1 MTTPHLSQA
10 TDEGA
15 GSSTAPVARASD
27 LLALVLRNTPTLL
40 EGPHSDLRR
49 LVLEVAVSGLSA
61 ADPGPATR
69 RAVSFDAGTDTLTV
83 AGRQYPLNCR
93 GRILVVGA
101 GKASYPI
108 AAALHDCLGDRL
120 DDGVVAVRDPDVS
133 SLPQVQVL
141 CADHPLPT
149 KRSVR
154 AAQQILACVAEATAD
169 DIVITCFTGGSSA
182 LSSLPPDKVTPDDKR
197 RLHQQLLSSG
207 LSITDINAVRK
218 QVSAVKGG
226 RVALAARPAQV
237 INLTVSDVAGSP
249 LDAVTDPTVQ
259 DSSSAA
265 RARSVLQQ
273 AQLWDLVPAS
283 VREHLE
289 KNLPTPDLV
298 PEPQTVIL
306 ADGADTVAAMAK
318 AARERGCHTVLVER
332 DIEGDADE
340 VGRYL
345 AQRALDEAE
354 ARGAPAMVLG
364 CGGEAVVAVTSEF
377 GFGQGGPNQHA
388 ALRAAE
394 VLAGHPSA
402 ALFIDTDGSDGGT
415 SYAGALIDGG
425 TAQHARDEGVDI
437 RGALNSQHSTH
448 ACEQLGIAL
457 QTGHTGTNVNDL
469 FVLLAVQEA
478 KA

>member
-1 MTTPHLSQA
+1 MTTPHLSPA
-10 TDEGA
+10 TDEA
-15 GSSTAPVARASD
+15 ARSSTAPVDRESDVLAS
-27 LLALVLRNTPTLL
+27 VLNNTPALL

-49 LVLEVAVSGLSA
+49 LVLEVAMSGLSA
-61 ADPGPATR
+61 ANPGPATR
-69 RAVSFDAGTDTLTV
+69 RVVSFDADTDTLTV
-83 AGRQYPLNCR
+83 AGRQYPLHHR

-108 AAALHDCLGDRL
+108 AVALHDRLGDRL
-120 DDGVVAVRDPDVS
+120 AGGLVAVRDPGLD
-133 SLPQVQVL
+133 SLPRVQVL

-149 KRSVR
+149 SRSVR
-154 AAQQILACVAEATAD
+154 AAEQILACVDGATAR

-182 LSSLPPDKVTPDDKR
+182 LSSLPPEKVTPEDKR

-259 DSSSAA
+259 DTSSAA
-265 RARSVLQQ
+265 RARSVLQE
-273 AQLWDLVPAS
+273 AGLWNLVPAS
-283 VREHLE
+283 VREHLSE
-289 KNLPTPDLV
+289 NLPTPELV
-298 PEPQTVIL
+298 PEPQTVVL
-306 ADGADTVAAMAK
+306 ADGARTVAAMAK
-318 AARERGCHTVLVER
+318 EARKRGYHPVLVER
-332 DIEGDADE
+332 EIEGGADQ
-340 VGRYL
+340 VGTYL
-345 AQRALDEAE
+345 AQRVLDEAE
-354 ARGAPAMVLG
+354 AHAAPAMVLG
-364 CGGEAVVAVTSEF
+364 CGGEAVVAVTSEA
-377 GFGQGGPNQHA
+377 GFGKGGPNQHA

-415 SYAGALIDGG
+415 VYAGALIDGA
-425 TAQHARDEGVDI
+425 TAQRARDNGVDL
-437 RGALNSQHSTH
+437 RGALSSQRSTQ
-448 ACEQLGIAL
+448 ACEQLGIGL
-457 QTGHTGTNVNDL
+457 KTGHTGTNVNDL
-469 FVLLAVQEA
+469 FVLLAVREA